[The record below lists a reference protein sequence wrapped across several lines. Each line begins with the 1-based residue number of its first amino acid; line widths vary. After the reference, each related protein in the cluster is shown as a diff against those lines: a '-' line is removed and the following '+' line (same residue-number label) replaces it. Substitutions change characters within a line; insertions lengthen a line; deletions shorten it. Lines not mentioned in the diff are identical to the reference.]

1 MAGRVGR
8 LNLLLL
14 FGMLLVLF
22 ALAFVVD
29 LGLEGADDMAGEA
42 IGEIAPHYQPWFSS
56 LWEPGELAERAIFAL
71 QGLGG
76 LALAVYFF
84 LKLRAAKA
92 DARR

>member
-1 MAGRVGR
+1 MAGKGAKGSF
-8 LNLLLL
+8 LLLSAVL
-14 FGMLLVLF
+14 AVLF

-29 LGLEGADDMAGEA
+29 LGLEGTDDMAGEA

-56 LWEPGELAERAIFAL
+56 LWEPGELAEKVIFAL
-71 QGLGG
+71 QGFGG

-84 LKLRAAKA
+84 LKLRAAKV